1 MSQSQKM
8 VKLAFKNEIGLNDSL
23 PDIIIKVEKGN
34 KIKNRHINRRS
45 TITSSIN
52 QSSIDDKN
60 AKQMLADYYEEA
72 HK

>member
-1 MSQSQKM
+1 M

-52 QSSIDDKN
+52 
-60 AKQMLADYYEEA
+60 
-72 HK
+72 